1 MLLDMRL
8 QQSPFHSRLL
18 AAQPH
23 TRKEPTMMFNRS
35 SIAALS
41 AAMMLTLSA
50 CSGGSQVNA
59 ESSASTSASAESA
72 SAEASATPT
81 PSPTPTGS
89 EVVEIRAAVDT
100 TVDSEEARKAA
111 GEAAKQVLEQD
122 VRLRNAWMQGNLEHT
137 SEKDLAKYM
146 EPKGVKST
154 LDGFADLRETLQE
167 GPFSGQIEIRDVEV
181 VEVSASTDQNGQ
193 STPNAVVRVQYCED
207 WGSLRWPTGE
217 PIVLDD
223 SLATEE
229 MRENIMIRR
238 PDGVFVIQSGRK
250 VQGNCKPSQ
259 H

>member
-1 MLLDMRL
+1 
-8 QQSPFHSRLL
+8 
-18 AAQPH
+18 
-23 TRKEPTMMFNRS
+23 MMFNRS

-50 CSGGSQVNA
+50 CSGGAQVSA
-59 ESSASTSASAESA
+59 EPSASASASAESA
-72 SAEASATPT
+72 SAEASATPTAT

-111 GEAAKQVLEQD
+111 GEAAMQVLEQD
-122 VRLRNAWMQGNLEHT
+122 VRLRNAWMQGDLEHT
-137 SEKDLAKYM
+137 SEEELAKYM

-167 GPFSGQIEIRDVEV
+167 GSFSGQIEIRDVEV

-193 STPNAVVRVQYCED
+193 STPNAIVRVQYCED
-207 WGSLRWPTGE
+207 WGSIRWPTGE

-238 PDGVFVIQSGRK
+238 PDGVYALQKGRK
-250 VQGNCKPSQ
+250 IQGDCKPSR

>member
-1 MLLDMRL
+1 
-8 QQSPFHSRLL
+8 
-18 AAQPH
+18 
-23 TRKEPTMMFNRS
+23 MMFNRS
-35 SIAALS
+35 SIAVLS

-50 CSGGSQVNA
+50 CSGGAQVNA
-59 ESSASTSASAESA
+59 ESSASTSASTESA
-72 SAEASATPT
+72 STEASATPTAT

-122 VRLRNAWMQGNLEHT
+122 VRLRNAWMQGDLEHT
-137 SEKDLAKYM
+137 REEDLVKYM
-146 EPKGVKST
+146 EPKGIKST

-229 MRENIMIRR
+229 MRENTMIRR

-250 VQGNCKPSQ
+250 VQGGCKPSQ

>member
-23 TRKEPTMMFNRS
+23 TRKETTMMFNRS

-167 GPFSGQIEIRDVEV
+167 GTFSGQIEIRDVEV

-207 WGSLRWPTGE
+207 WGSIRWPTGE

-229 MRENIMIRR
+229 MRENTMIRR
-238 PDGVFVIQSGRK
+238 SDGVFVIQSGRK
-250 VQGNCKPSQ
+250 VQGDCKPSQ

>member
-41 AAMMLTLSA
+41 VAMMLTLSA

-122 VRLRNAWMQGNLEHT
+122 VRLRNAWMQG
-137 SEKDLAKYM
+137 
-146 EPKGVKST
+146 EPGT
-154 LDGFADLRETLQE
+154 YQ
-167 GPFSGQIEIRDVEV
+167 
-181 VEVSASTDQNGQ
+181 
-193 STPNAVVRVQYCED
+193 
-207 WGSLRWPTGE
+207 
-217 PIVLDD
+217 
-223 SLATEE
+223 
-229 MRENIMIRR
+229 
-238 PDGVFVIQSGRK
+238 
-250 VQGNCKPSQ
+250 
-259 H
+259 